1 MHNTVFE
8 DLLRALGD
16 HWIAG
21 TDEAGRGPMAGPL
34 VVAAVMLPPGY
45 THPDIDDSKKL
56 SAKKREALFDVI
68 TQDAISFCIQVIE
81 PEVIDRINIYEA
93 SRRGMTDCLRAL
105 DPVPQAVLT
114 DAMPLYESDWR
125 EISLIKGDHKS
136 ITIAAASILAKVYR
150 DRLMD
155 QYDVIYPMYG
165 FAKHKG
171 YVTKAHKE
179 ALSKYGPC
187 PIHRLSYRPVQEA
200 LHAQLSLF
208 EET

>member
-93 SRRGMTDCLRAL
+93 SRIGMTDCLRAL

-155 QYDVIYPMYG
+155 QYDAIYPMYG

>member
-93 SRRGMTDCLRAL
+93 SRRNI
-105 DPVPQAVLT
+105 
-114 DAMPLYESDWR
+114 
-125 EISLIKGDHKS
+125 ISQIGSRKCQ
-136 ITIAAASILAKVYR
+136 R
-150 DRLMD
+150 
-155 QYDVIYPMYG
+155 
-165 FAKHKG
+165 
-171 YVTKAHKE
+171 
-179 ALSKYGPC
+179 
-187 PIHRLSYRPVQEA
+187 
-200 LHAQLSLF
+200 
-208 EET
+208 